1 MARKTI
7 NIGTTG
13 NDATGDSIREGFNK
27 VNQNFTE
34 IYASLGLGGG
44 LTFTSLD
51 DTPPT
56 LTANTVL
63 TTNTAGD
70 AVSARVIEGEGIAVD
85 FTSDP
90 TKLKLRTT
98 GTEIRLDTTPEL
110 GGDLNAQTFLIEN
123 LGTPVKDQDAVT
135 KKYADDKFLDASG
148 DTATGIIKLQDSG
161 QPRVPNSQD
170 EAVNKKY
177 ADTKIRLA
185 GDSMTGPLVLSQSPT
200 FTSSEL
206 QAATKQYVD
215 NNSFTSKKNLF
226 VSTNG
231 RTESQ
236 MIADGVDRTQVGR
249 SLAYAFDN
257 VREAAFYAERIIKG
271 DITLKDQGLL
281 TGDVVFP
288 VPGRKPGPYTVNM
301 AADGTEDTTNV
312 LANKLFVNN
321 REFIQRET
329 LAFIEAE
336 INDGD
341 NTDDFASNFTF
352 NREKCFRDIGLIIDA
367 VSFDLTYVGNS
378 RTVDAAASYWDG
390 ATSRVAGQQTET
402 VAALVFAKN
411 LIQNNVLTNTA
422 YVAPSNTEN
431 PYAVALINANREYIA
446 DETIAYIEA
455 QIAAGA
461 GIWNGFTYDKTKC
474 ERDVKIILDGIA
486 FDLKYGGNSE
496 SRENASRYWNGATSY
511 VAGQQPQTVDA
522 LNFTKDLVRNNII
535 LNTAYASRQSVT
547 EQVINSNNGE
557 SSASTKINTLMNMIA
572 DVITNGLGNLPVL
585 EGTYSNQS
593 GAEQFIDS
601 SVIAE
606 SGASTE
612 IGNLMDIV
620 TNVITN
626 GLGALPAK
634 IGGEGREQN
643 VPLPEVTIHIES
655 GFYEELTPIVLP
667 ENCSIKGDEFRRVI
681 IQSKVGVRPP
691 QRALDLT
698 FERGDQKR
706 YDGTGTPKAARF
718 RNHYDSQYSRADT
731 GAGVN
736 QTGAAQIRLKDLVY
750 YPRWGQYFEF
760 NGTTYYVKEISFDPA
775 GEEDFTRADLSLY
788 SDINLTTTTTLQD
801 DVPNNTVIELKMLNQ
816 HGDVFLVNNATILR
830 NITIRRHQGAVMV
843 LDPEGQILT
852 KSPYVQTCSSFS
864 SQGGAGQ
871 LVDGNAG
878 AQYGVVVDNPA
889 SGATITLKGLT
900 RKIQVPTTF
909 IYQGA
914 GAVEKKT
921 YRVIA
926 VTAPVDDGDGNT
938 PTTFKQQ
945 LTLAATTTIAV
956 DAKTLPTGTIPQND
970 EIRVETAGNKSMT
983 SNDYT
988 QINNDGYGL
997 IATNNGL
1004 VETVSVFTYYCDT
1017 AYWARNGGQIRSL
1030 NGSNAYGRLALKA
1043 EGSDPNENIQSGSI
1057 FHRELNALV
1066 ESDSS
1071 RRDYSQPFKI
1081 HDPAGAGDIATGA
1094 TDVPIRDFEFLP
1106 VPGSI
1111 FRLTQYSSNSDTTD
1125 YKIDEVEDV
1134 SVNITAISIAAE
1146 AVITTD
1152 VTHYYRDGA
1161 MVFLTGANANGM
1173 TGVDGAYYVKLVN
1186 ATSFKLCTDIG
1197 LTTFLDTTAKGNPS
1211 YNGSGCVAKGGGRA
1225 VLKLGSQLSLGVGT
1239 TVPDASEVILKL
1251 GKKVY
1256 VRNLTDTP
1264 RVLPSSALT
1273 FATGDQTVFRILGVE
1288 RLVTSE
1294 VGDSNV
1300 DHQLMSLDLQ
1310 FPADRFNGDVVKVT
1324 TKISTLRA
1332 TGHDFLNIG
1341 WGNFAN
1347 SNYPNNVFGAP
1358 SGRPDFAS
1366 DQASEA
1372 VEVGAGRVFYAS
1384 TDQDGNFRVGKFFR
1398 VNQGDGSVELNA
1410 NISLTNVDGLGFT
1423 KGTVVDEFSTDDK
1436 LLGKSDDA
1444 VPTEASIVTYLNSA
1458 VIGQHEDGTSF
1469 PEWTTTGAQSG
1480 GNFGVLTRAGYNGT
1494 NLSWNRMYGEL
1505 NMGTNKITNISMT
1518 GAQDVDGVNKL
1529 YADNVFR
1536 GGTTDSI
1543 RTDVKSFTMLSDST
1557 VDTGAIDM
1565 NGNRIKSLRDPFDG
1579 SDAVTKQ
1586 YVDEQNRIGGLEGVT
1601 VTGNPSNTDLLM
1613 FSGTNHTDGLGNAI
1627 QGAVNVALDTTID
1640 NVGGSPTFGEPTGT
1654 GSDIRITRINNEINI
1669 QLASGA
1675 VKNADISAVAAVAQ
1689 SKLNMNAASTR
1700 VNASGITQADLGLAS
1715 FDSTEFSATSG
1726 WIELKTPTLANPND
1740 GVTLDK
1746 LEFITGTSIL
1756 GNSSGSEDAVTALT
1770 PAQVRTLIDFNNS
1783 VESYIDE
1790 NVLDTNGAIVKTG
1803 GTMTGTLQT
1812 LNVRPASNETS
1823 DLGQSTARYNTLH
1836 SKQVN
1841 TDTIQEARGNIVNIT
1856 AITQADPA
1864 VITTSVAHNFKNGD
1878 KVKFLGV
1885 GGMTEINGLQKFV
1898 GGVTSNSFEIYED
1911 SGLSNGTDTTGF
1923 TTYTSGG
1930 TANTV
1935 FDLVLGTDGTAILI
1949 LDKGNSYTD
1958 SRFIGS
1964 TDKLTTART
1973 ITFTGAATGTVDFD
1987 GSADVSVALSA
1998 AVAAGSPY
2006 DGTYMRR
2013 NGLTEDSNMTG
2024 VLGSKAIMPSASV
2037 SGGTNVAAD
2046 ATYDIGETGNR
2057 YNNVYAVRFEG
2068 VASEAEFADLAEKYL
2083 ADTNYEN
2090 GTVLMFGGEQEV
2102 TASNQQGTT
2111 KVAGVVSTAP
2121 GYTMNNKLEGEH
2133 VTMLALQG
2141 RVPCKVV
2148 GTIEKGDMIVA
2159 SSITG
2164 VGTASDDPRLGSVI
2178 GKALENYNS
2187 DSVGVIEVV
2196 VGRQ

>member
-1 MARKTI
+1 MARKVI

-44 LTFTSLD
+44 LTFASLD
-51 DTPPT
+51 DTPST
-56 LTANTVL
+56 LAPNKVL
-63 TTNTAGD
+63 ATNTAGD
-70 AVSARVIEGEGIAVD
+70 AVNLRTIEGEGIAID

-90 TKLKLRTT
+90 TKLTLRTT

-123 LGTPVKDQDAVT
+123 LGTPEKDQDAVT
-135 KKYADDKFLDASG
+135 KKYADDKFLDAAG
-148 DTATGIIKLQDSG
+148 DIATGIIKLQNSG

-177 ADTKIRLA
+177 ADTKVRLA
-185 GDSMTGPLVLSQSPT
+185 GDTMTGPLVLSQSPT
-200 FTSSEL
+200 FTSSSL
-206 QAATKQYVD
+206 QAATKEYVD

-231 RTESQ
+231 RTEQ
-236 MIADGVDRTQVGR
+236 EMISDGVDRTQIGR
-249 SLAYAFDN
+249 SLAYAFNN

-281 TGDVVFP
+281 TGDVIFP

-301 AADGTEDTTNV
+301 AADGTEDTTYV

-329 LAFIEAE
+329 LAYIEAE

-341 NTDDFASNFTF
+341 NSDDFASNFTF

-378 RTVDAAASYWDG
+378 KTVDAAASYWDG

-402 VAALVFAKN
+402 VAALEFAKN

-422 YVAPSNTEN
+422 YVAPANTEN
-431 PYAVALINANREYIA
+431 PNAVALIDANREYIA

-474 ERDVKIILDGIA
+474 ERDVKIILDGIS
-486 FDLKYGGNSE
+486 FDLKYGGNSK
-496 SRENASRYWNGATSY
+496 SRENASRYWNGVTSY

-522 LNFTKDLVRNNII
+522 LNFTKDLVRSYII
-535 LNTAYASRQSVT
+535 LNTAYTSRQSVT

-557 SSASTKINTLMNMIA
+557 SAASTKINTLMNMIA

-593 GAEQFIDS
+593 GAEQFIDTT
-601 SVIAE
+601 VIAE
-606 SGASTE
+606 TGASTE

-620 TNVITN
+620 TDVITN

-634 IGGEGREQN
+634 IGGQGREQN

-731 GAGVN
+731 GVGVN

-750 YPRWGQYFEF
+750 YPRWGQYFTY
-760 NGTTYYVKEISFDPA
+760 NGTTYYVKEISFDPD
-775 GEEDFTRADLSLY
+775 GVEDFTRADLSLY

-801 DVPNNTVIELKMLNQ
+801 DIPNNTVIELKMLNQ
-816 HGDVFLVNNATILR
+816 HCDVFLVNNATILR
-830 NITIRRHQGAVMV
+830 NITVRRHQGAIMV

-864 SQGGAGQ
+864 SQGGSGQ
-871 LVDGNAG
+871 YVDGNAG
-878 AQYGVVVDNPA
+878 VQYGTVVDNPA
-889 SGATITLKGLT
+889 SGFEITLKGLT
-900 RKIQVPTTF
+900 RGIQIPTTF
-909 IYQGA
+909 LYQGS
-914 GAVEKKT
+914 GGVEKKT
-921 YRVIA
+921 YRVIG

-938 PTTFKQQ
+938 PVTYKQK
-945 LTLAATTTIAV
+945 LTLAADTEIKV
-956 DAKTLPTGTIPQND
+956 DSKTLPAGTIPQGD
-970 EIRVETAGNKSMT
+970 EIRIETAGNKSMT

-988 QINNDGYGL
+988 QVNNDGYGL
-997 IATNNGL
+997 VATNNGL

-1043 EGSDPNENIQSGSI
+1043 EGSDPNENIQSGAI
-1057 FHRELNALV
+1057 FFRELNATV
-1066 ESDSS
+1066 EADST
-1071 RRDYSQPFKI
+1071 RQDFSQPMKV
-1081 HDPAGAGDIATGA
+1081 HNPANTAAGTGD
-1094 TDVPIRDFEFLP
+1094 TDLEIRDFNYRPME
-1106 VPGSI
+1106 GSK
-1111 FRLTQYSSNSDTTD
+1111 FRLTAYSSNNDGTD
-1125 YKIDEVEDV
+1125 YSVDELEDV
-1134 SVNITAISIAAE
+1134 TINVTGITIASE
-1146 AVITTD
+1146 AVFTTSVD
-1152 VTHYYRDGA
+1152 HYYREGA
-1161 MVFLTGANANGM
+1161 MVFVSGANANGM
-1173 TGVDGAYYVKLVN
+1173 NDVDGAYYVKVVSSN
-1186 ATSFKLCTDIG
+1186 TFKLCTDTA
-1197 LTTFLDTTAKGNPS
+1197 LTTFLDTTTKGNPS
-1211 YNGSGCVAKGGGRA
+1211 YGGTGCTVKGGGRA
-1225 VLKLGSQLSLGVGT
+1225 VLKLGQALAIGT
-1239 TVPDASEVILKL
+1239 GTRVPDGSEVIIKI
-1251 GKKVY
+1251 GKKVT

-1288 RLVTSE
+1288 RLVTNE
-1294 VGDSNV
+1294 VNDPNV
-1300 DHQLMSLDLQ
+1300 DFQLMSLDLQ
-1310 FPADRFNGDVVKVT
+1310 FPQDRFNTDVVKVT
-1324 TKISTLRA
+1324 TAISTLRA
-1332 TGHDFLNIG
+1332 TGHDFMNIG
-1341 WGNFAN
+1341 WGNYAN

-1358 SGRPDFAS
+1358 AGRPDFAA

-1458 VIGQHEDGTSF
+1458 IIGQHEDGTSF
-1469 PEWTTTGAQSG
+1469 PEWTTTGSQAG
-1480 GNFGVLTRAGYNGT
+1480 GTFGVLSRAGYNGT

-1536 GGTTDSI
+1536 GATTDSI
-1543 RTDVKSFTMLSDST
+1543 RTDVKAFTMLNDST
-1557 VDTGAIDM
+1557 LDSGAIDM
-1565 NGNRIKSLRDPFDG
+1565 NGNRIKSMRDPEDG

-1601 VTGNPSNTDLLM
+1601 ITGNPNNTDLLM
-1613 FSGTNHTDGLGNAI
+1613 FSGSNHTDGLGNAI
-1627 QGAVNVALDTTID
+1627 QGAVNVSLDTTVD
-1640 NVGGSPTFGEPTGT
+1640 NTGGSPTFGEPTGT
-1654 GSDIRITRINNEINI
+1654 GSDVRIIRTNNEINI
-1669 QLASGA
+1669 QLANGA
-1675 VKNADISAVAAVAQ
+1675 VKNADVSAAAAIAQ
-1689 SKLNMNAASTR
+1689 SKLNMNAATTR
-1700 VNASGITQADLGLAS
+1700 ANASGITQADLGLAS
-1715 FDSTEFSATSG
+1715 FDNTEFSATDG
-1726 WIELKTPTLANPND
+1726 FITLKTPTISNPND

-1756 GNSSGSEDAVTALT
+1756 GNSQVSENAVEALT
-1770 PAQVRTLIDFNNS
+1770 PSEVRSLIDFDNS
-1783 VESYIDE
+1783 VEAYIDE
-1790 NVLDTNGAIVKTG
+1790 NVLDNNGALVKTG

-1823 DLGQSTARYNTLH
+1823 DLGLTTARYRNIYT
-1836 SKQVN
+1836 KQVN

-1856 AITQADPA
+1856 AITKTDPA
-1864 VITTSVAHNFKNGD
+1864 VITTSVAHGFKNGD
-1878 KVKFLGV
+1878 KIKFLNI
-1885 GGMTEINGLQKFV
+1885 GGMTELNGLVKYV
-1898 GGVTSNSFEIYED
+1898 GGVTTNSFEIYQD
-1911 SGLSNGTDTTGF
+1911 AGLTNGTDTSGF

-1930 TANTV
+1930 TASTI
-1935 FDLVLGTDGTAILI
+1935 FDLVLGTDGTEILI
-1949 LDKGNSYTD
+1949 LDKGNNYTD

-1964 TDKLTTART
+1964 SDTLTTART
-1973 ITFTGAATGTVDFD
+1973 FTFTGAATGTVDFD
-1987 GSADVSVALSA
+1987 GSQDVTVTLAA

-2006 DGTYMRR
+2006 DGTYLRR
-2013 NGLTEDSNMTG
+2013 NGLTDDTNMTG
-2024 VLGSKAIMPSASV
+2024 VLGTKQIVPSDGV
-2037 SGGTNVAAD
+2037 SGGVNTLAD
-2046 ATYDIGETGNR
+2046 NSYDIGASNNR
-2057 YNNVYAVRFEG
+2057 YANVHAVRFEG
-2068 VASEAEFADLAEKYL
+2068 TASEAEFADLAEKYL
-2083 ADTNYEN
+2083 ADTDYEE

-2102 TASNQQGTT
+2102 TASNKEGTT

-2121 GYTMNNKLEGEH
+2121 GYTMNNKLEGDH

-2148 GTIEKGDMIVA
+2148 GRIEKGDMIVA
-2159 SSITG
+2159 SSIVG
-2164 VGTASDDPRLGSVI
+2164 VGTASEDPKLGSVI
-2178 GKALENYNS
+2178 GKALENYDS
-2187 DSVGVIEVV
+2187 DEVGVIEVV

>member
-51 DTPPT
+51 DTPAT
-56 LTANTVL
+56 LSANTVL

-135 KKYADDKFLDASG
+135 KKYADDTFLDVAG
-148 DTATGIIKLQDSG
+148 DTATGVILLKDG
-161 QPRVPNSQD
+161 ANPRVPTNVS
-170 EAVNKKY
+170 EAVNKSY
-177 ADTKIRLA
+177 ADTKVRLA
-185 GDSMTGPLVLSQSPT
+185 GETMTGPLVLSETPV
-200 FTSSEL
+200 FTSSGL
-206 QAATKQYVD
+206 QAATKSYVD

-231 RTESQ
+231 RTEAE
-236 MIADGVDRTQVGR
+236 MLTDGVDRTQIGR
-249 SLAYAFDN
+249 SLAYAFNN

-271 DITLKDQGLL
+271 DIVLKDQGLL
-281 TGDVVFP
+281 TGDVVFK
-288 VPGRKPGPYTVNM
+288 VPGQKPGPYTVNL

-312 LANKLFVNN
+312 LANKLFVEN
-321 REFIQRET
+321 RSFVQHET
-329 LAFIEAE
+329 IAFINAE
-336 INDGD
+336 IADGD
-341 NTDDFASNFTF
+341 NTDDFASNFVY
-352 NREKCFRDIGLIIDA
+352 NQEKCFRDIGLIIDA

-390 ATSRVAGQQTET
+390 AVSRVAGQQTET
-402 VAALVFAKN
+402 VAAINFAKDLVVN
-411 LIQNNVLTNTA
+411 FVLTNTA
-422 YVAPSNTEN
+422 Y
-431 PYAVALINANREYIA
+431 
-446 DETIAYIEA
+446 
-455 QIAAGA
+455 
-461 GIWNGFTYDKTKC
+461 
-474 ERDVKIILDGIA
+474 
-486 FDLKYGGNSE
+486 
-496 SRENASRYWNGATSY
+496 TS
-511 VAGQQPQTVDA
+511 
-522 LNFTKDLVRNNII
+522 
-535 LNTAYASRQSVT
+535 SRQT
-547 EQVINSNNGE
+547 D
-557 SSASTKINTLMNMIA
+557 A
-572 DVITNGLGNLPVL
+572 D
-585 EGTYSNQS
+585 
-593 GAEQFIDS
+593 QFIDAS
-601 SVIAE
+601 IIAE
-606 SGASTE
+606 SGASAE

-634 IGGEGREQN
+634 VGGEGREQN

-706 YDGTGTPKAARF
+706 FDGTGTPKAARF

-750 YPRWGQYFEF
+750 YPRWGQYFEY

-775 GEEDFTRADLSLY
+775 GEEDFTRADVSLY

-801 DVPNNTVIELKMLNQ
+801 DIPNNTVIELKMLNQ
-816 HGDVFLVNNATILR
+816 HGDVFLVNNSTILR

-878 AQYGVVVDNPA
+878 AQYGVVVDDPA

-909 IYQGA
+909 LYQGA

-1134 SVNITAISIAAE
+1134 AVNITAISIAAE

-1294 VGDSNV
+1294 VGDANV

-1458 VIGQHEDGTSF
+1458 IIGQHEDGTSF

-1480 GNFGVLTRAGYNGT
+1480 GNFGVLTRAGYNST

-1543 RTDVKSFTMLSDST
+1543 RTDVKSFTMLNDST

-1613 FSGTNHTDGLGNAI
+1613 FSGSNHTDGLGNAI
-1627 QGAVNVALDTTID
+1627 QGAVNVGLDTTID

-1675 VKNADISAVAAVAQ
+1675 VKNADISAAAAVAQ

-1700 VNASGITQADLGLAS
+1700 ANASGITQADLGLAS
-1715 FDSTEFSATSG
+1715 FDSTEFSATNG

-1740 GVTLDK
+1740 GVSLDK

-1770 PAQVRTLIDFNNS
+1770 PAQVRTLIEFNNS

-1878 KVKFLGV
+1878 KVKFLNV
-1885 GGMTEINGLQKFV
+1885 GGMTEINGLQKFI
-1898 GGVTSNSFEIYED
+1898 GGVTSNGFEIYDD

-2046 ATYDIGETGNR
+2046 ATYDIGQTTNR
-2057 YNNVYAVRFEG
+2057 YNNVHAVRFEG